1 VHKGEDAMKEHCN
14 KGITKKYSPRFGKI
28 AVDMGLITPEQL
40 KTALSEQIDDDLS
53 GNPHRVIG
61 SIFFEKGWMNYQ
73 EIEKVLKELF
83 REINKI

>member
-1 VHKGEDAMKEHCN
+1 MKDRFD
-14 KGITKKYSPRFGKI
+14 KGITARYSPRFGKI

-40 KTALSEQIDDDLS
+40 KEALLAQVDDDLS

-61 SIFFEKGWMNYQ
+61 SIFFEKGWMTYQ

-83 REINKI
+83 NEMNKT